1 MVWVR
6 YPKHKHHCVKVVWCT
21 AASAIY
27 YYHSGASCRVKIMER
42 LSIRGDV
49 CTREAAHAK
58 DSKRLTK
65 SDMQVTQKEKRRRQG
80 EQLLRT
86 HREEALREAEG
97 VTYEPG
103 GF

>member
-1 MVWVR
+1 
-6 YPKHKHHCVKVVWCT
+6 
-21 AASAIY
+21 
-27 YYHSGASCRVKIMER
+27 MER

-65 SDMQVTQKEKRRRQG
+65 SDLQVTQKEKRRRQG

-86 HREEALREAEG
+86 HREETL
-97 VTYEPG
+97 
-103 GF
+103 